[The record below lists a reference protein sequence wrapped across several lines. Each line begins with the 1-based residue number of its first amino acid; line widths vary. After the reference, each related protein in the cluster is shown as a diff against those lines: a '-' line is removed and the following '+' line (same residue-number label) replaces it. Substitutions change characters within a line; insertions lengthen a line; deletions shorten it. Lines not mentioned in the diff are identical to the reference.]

1 MLQQNHG
8 NLASI
13 VLLIA
18 GIANGCAKSES
29 HSEPEAFPR
38 LASRW
43 QTPVIP
49 VCWEPLT
56 NQSEDFSQE
65 KEWVKNKVESQ
76 YDELT
81 ALDFTGW
88 EECTTADTDGIRIR
102 IEDSGPHT
110 KGLGRALKGVRNGM
124 VLNFTF
130 ENWSPSCQQNPKR
143 CIEGIGVHEFGHA
156 IGLAH
161 EHNRTDT
168 PDTCRQAAQGTQ
180 GDQTVGE
187 WDLNSV
193 MNYCSPVYNNNGNL
207 TETDIEGINLM
218 YGPAS

>member
-1 MLQQNHG
+1 MLQRNHG

-13 VLLIA
+13 VLLVTCF
-18 GIANGCAKSES
+18 ANGCAKTET

-38 LASRW
+38 MASRW
-43 QTPVIP
+43 TSTDIP
-49 VCWEPLT
+49 VCWEPLG
-56 NQSEDFSQE
+56 SGEDFTQE

-76 YDELT
+76 YESNT

-88 EECTTADTDGIRIR
+88 DECSASDTDGMRIL
-102 IEDSGPHT
+102 IEDDGPHT
-110 KGLGRALKGVRNGM
+110 KGLGKALKGVRNGM
-124 VLNFTF
+124 LLNFTF
-130 ENWSPSCQQNPKR
+130 ENWSPSCQENLKR

-156 IGLAH
+156 VGLAH
-161 EHNRTDT
+161 EHNRADT
-168 PDTCRQAAQGTQ
+168 PDTCDKSAQGTS

-207 TETDIEGINLM
+207 TETDIKGINLM
-218 YGPAS
+218 YGPAG